1 MDVSTEFEF
10 VRLAFRRSCGFAF
23 VLEFT
28 VSYLLAL
35 ESLVIS
41 LGCHMLIVP
50 ARRAVDSEIPKMFA
64 WVEKVVIWDH
74 QASLIN
80 RSFREAENLA
90 EHLYRRLCF

>member
-1 MDVSTEFEF
+1 M
-10 VRLAFRRSCGFAF
+10 R
-23 VLEFT
+23 
-28 VSYLLAL
+28 
-35 ESLVIS
+35 
-41 LGCHMLIVP
+41 IVP

-90 EHLYRRLCF
+90 EHFYRLLCF